1 MKYFLCFILA
11 VILVGCSARET
22 RKIYYDNGELKS
34 IFQFKGDKKDGIQ
47 KSYDESGKLVQACS
61 SSAPLGESASLAGIG
76 I

>member
-34 IFQFKGDKKDGIQ
+34 IFQFKGV
-47 KSYDESGKLVQACS
+47 KSGA
-61 SSAPLGESASLAGIG
+61 
-76 I
+76 